1 MSSVLTEVRALDNQL
16 ESTEKFTADP
26 GEDNLVQLH
35 DGRVLVKRRLSGQ
48 DFFDFQDA
56 VAGLDAKSGAKAKIS
71 EGLKSIAL
79 KMFVWQDGSPLT
91 IDQLLDNNED
101 SIGFEGMS
109 ILSESIMEL
118 FDSGRKEKKS
128 LRPAN

>member
-1 MSSVLTEVRALDNQL
+1 MTSVLAEVQRLDK
-16 ESTEKFTADP
+16 TEKFTAEP
-26 GEDNLVQLH
+26 GQDNLVQLH
-35 DGRVLVKRRLSGQ
+35 DGRVLVKKRLSGQ

-56 VAGLDAKSGAKAKIS
+56 VANVDPKSGAKMKLS

-118 FDSGRKEKKS
+118 FDKGRSEKKS
-128 LRPAN
+128 LRPAS